1 MKIKHNFQNLRDV
14 TKAILRGKFI
24 VTQDYL
30 KKEYKYQVN
39 YVTYHLKELE
49 KEEQAKLQ
57 LVSRMRENKEKREN
71 KLETNKQSKI

>member
-1 MKIKHNFQNLRDV
+1 MKIKHNFKNLRDA

-49 KEEQAKLQ
+49 KEEQAKL
-57 LVSRMRENKEKREN
+57 
-71 KLETNKQSKI
+71 